1 MSKRDDFIALVK
13 GQAGKAIYV
22 WGGDGEDVT
31 AMANPTKWIKNAET
45 STKNAN
51 RAIKLY
57 NKRVKAGIKPIIAV
71 DCSGFIYWALK
82 KLGLRSG
89 DINSRGLYSLCTPIK
104 KSELVA
110 GDLVFMA
117 DDKDKDGYETSEI
130 YHVGAYIGG
139 GKVAESKGRDDGVVI
154 TNLEG
159 RGWDMFGRLPYFEDE
174 PAAAA
179 KTESTSGSSKSVSV
193 SLPVLEKGDKGEA
206 VRAMQQLLIKKGYSC
221 GSRADDGDFGA
232 KTVTALKAYQKGK
245 GLTADAICGKT
256 TWSKLLGL

>member
-1 MSKRDDFIALVK
+1 MSKRDDFVALVK

-57 NKRVKAGIKPIIAV
+57 KARVKAGVNPIIAV

-82 KLGLRSG
+82 KLGLLKT
-89 DINSRGLYSLCTPIK
+89 DKNSRGLYGLCTPIK
-104 KSELVA
+104 KSELIA

-117 DDKDKDGYETSEI
+117 DDEDGDGYETSEI
-130 YHVGAYIGG
+130 YHIGAYIGG

-159 RGWDMFGRLPYFEDE
+159 RGWDMFGRLPYFEDA
-174 PAAAA
+174 PASDVKA
-179 KTESTSGSSKSVSV
+179 ESTSPKSSSVSI
-193 SLPVLEKGDKGEA
+193 SLPVLENGDKSET

-221 GSRADDGDFGA
+221 GSKADDGSFGP
-232 KTVTALKAYQKGK
+232 KTTTAIKAFQKGK
-245 GLTADAICGKT
+245 GLTADAVCGEKT
-256 TWSKLLGL
+256 WEKLLGL